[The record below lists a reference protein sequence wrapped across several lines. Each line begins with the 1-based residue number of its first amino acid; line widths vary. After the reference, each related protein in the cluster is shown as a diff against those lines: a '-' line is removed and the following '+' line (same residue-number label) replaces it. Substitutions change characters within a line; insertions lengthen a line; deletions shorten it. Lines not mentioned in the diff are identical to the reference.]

1 MCCMYS
7 MAKLNFVNG
16 NTLFHFFSGKP
27 HLSSLSFLSL
37 INLKIQLERG
47 LLLLDVQAND
57 MDHILKDLVD
67 QWISIGKIHV

>member
-1 MCCMYS
+1 MIINCWYLQ
-7 MAKLNFVNG
+7 KIL
-16 NTLFHFFSGKP
+16 GKP
-27 HLSSLSFLSL
+27 HVSSLLFNSL